1 MAIVSFAKMKLKVDN
16 STNNFDFEYNG
27 EKFPI
32 EVYKYLPIAD
42 KEDLI
47 QISLQK
53 ASHDGI
59 IDEVALEMHFNL
71 NIIYLY
77 TNINFTDKQ
86 KEDEAE
92 LYDKLQCSGLINEV
106 ISHMKENEY
115 ETLLDYLNT
124 NKENMI
130 NHNQSIGGFL
140 ETLINDLPTKMQ
152 QTMDIID
159 ANKDKF
165 PEVERLA
172 NLATATGINNGGAAK
187 IASISDHAPKD

>member
-1 MAIVSFAKMKLKVDN
+1 M
-16 STNNFDFEYNG
+16 Y
-27 EKFPI
+27 
-32 EVYKYLPIAD
+32 
-42 KEDLI
+42 
-47 QISLQK
+47 
-53 ASHDGI
+53 
-59 IDEVALEMHFNL
+59 FNL

-106 ISHMKENEY
+106 ISHMKNGEY
-115 ETLLDYLNT
+115 EILLDYLNT

-159 ANKDKF
+159 ANKD
-165 PEVERLA
+165 
-172 NLATATGINNGGAAK
+172 NGGAPK
-187 IASISDHAPKD
+187 ITPISDHAPKD